1 MYLLKTGLRPGPGM
15 SLGKQAQ
22 VSLEIAFALIGIF
35 LLLFGALNVFIWV
48 NERLVLR
55 QEDYESSRKSA
66 SISYESAYPALDIF
80 KGK

>member
-1 MYLLKTGLRPGPGM
+1 MYLLKTGFRVGTGM

-22 VSLEIAFALIGIF
+22 VSLEIAFALIGVF

-48 NERLVLR
+48 NKRLVLR
-55 QEDYESSRKSA
+55 QEDYEKSRSSA
-66 SISYESAYPALDIF
+66 SISYESVYPALDIF